1 MNIVKYLAIHG
12 LDQWR
17 IMYIIYNFSSIANII
32 NRQDRV
38 DYLTNLVKKTFL
50 IILYAFLTGIVLF
63 TIWIS
68 FWLVCALDN
77 HCYSSYVGV

>member
-12 LDQWR
+12 LVQCR
-17 IMYIIYNFSSIANII
+17 IMYIICNFSSIANII

-38 DYLTNLVKKTFL
+38 DYLTNLVKQTFL